1 MSNIIETE
9 KKKSEMLKEVVEKR
23 RNLAQ
28 DSLFSQDRTKDLA
41 KDYVQHSICEQLIIL
56 FTVFTYH
63 TYHFKRSIWYHF
75 FVIYKGLV
83 QKTNCI

>member
-28 DSLFSQDRTKDLA
+28 DSLFSQDRAKDLA
-41 KDYVQHSICEQLIIL
+41 KDYVQHSICKHLIQFIFLL
-56 FTVFTYH
+56 FH
-63 TYHFKRSIWYHF
+63 
-75 FVIYKGLV
+75 IYFLYI
-83 QKTNCI
+83 N

>member
-28 DSLFSQDRTKDLA
+28 DSLFSQDRAKDLA
-41 KDYVQHSICEQLIIL
+41 KDYVQHSICEQLIIQFTL
-56 FTVFTYH
+56 FTFH
-63 TYHFKRSIWYHF
+63 IHFLIDLYDH
-75 FVIYKGLV
+75 
-83 QKTNCI
+83 CIAFILNAQI